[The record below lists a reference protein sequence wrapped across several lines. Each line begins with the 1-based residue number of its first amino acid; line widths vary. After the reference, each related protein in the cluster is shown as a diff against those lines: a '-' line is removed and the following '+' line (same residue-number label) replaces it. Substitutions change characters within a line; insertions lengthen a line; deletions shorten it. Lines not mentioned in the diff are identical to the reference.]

1 MSVGKLGVEINSD
14 ESSAL
19 RSLDRVSQKMRKVGD
34 NMSKFGA
41 KMSMMV
47 TLPIIAGFAG
57 ILKSAMDLEA
67 TEAKFNTVFGDMA
80 DEADA
85 FLKKFRELT
94 PATKAESR
102 SMASGLQDLMIPMGI
117 MREEATKMTG
127 EFMHVTG
134 ALANFNS
141 GTHTAEQVAGAMQSA
156 LVGQYESLNSLGIQL
171 NKTKIQNIA
180 LESGMADSKEEITKA
195 MEAQILLDQV
205 YAQSG
210 DALAAY
216 TYENLDATT
225 KLGLFKAGAVDAA
238 QQFGVLLLPALN
250 KIIDAAR
257 AFTKTLENLSPK
269 TKALIMKVG
278 GIVAAIGP
286 AIFIIGKLTTAVAM
300 FASPVGIVIGVL
312 GLLAGAFTMLMKH
325 SEYFRDFVTAIFES
339 VKNNAI
345 RIFNNI
351 KDFVLNFIK
360 TFKAFWEE
368 YGESIMRIVIT
379 AFETVKTRTIEIFTK
394 IKDFVLNF
402 IETFKAFWTEYGDS
416 IVTTTVERF
425 TSIYENIKE
434 YMTLIYI
441 RVEAI
446 INSMSE
452 FIKVAL
458 EVIQKFW
465 DKHGESIMRI
475 VTIAFDAIKKIIDT
489 ALKIINDV
497 VQAFTALFSG
507 DWETFWAEIK
517 SILDRAWQLIVD
529 LVPGLLEALGRAFL
543 MGVEILKGIG
553 KNLMEGLWEGL
564 KAVWEGI
571 KKWVDEKLSWLKD
584 AVSEWWN
591 GKSEMSGDT
600 YINGDPRLDGGAG
613 GKKGPSSVEMTDI
626 AKNKYG
632 EESLN
637 AFARDNGVDVGVA
650 ASMMDHRNVNVY
662 NTVNA
667 KTTVDDDEMKNIFN
681 EFGAKVGLEVGT

>member
-1 MSVGKLGVEINSD
+1 MSVGTLDVEIKSD

-102 SMASGLQDLMIPMGI
+102 SMASGFQDLMIPMGI

-250 KIIDAAR
+250 NIIDAAR

-345 RIFNNI
+345 RILNNI
-351 KDFVLNFIK
+351 KEFVLGFI
-360 TFKAFWEE
+360 
-368 YGESIMRIVIT
+368 S
-379 AFETVKTRTIEIFTK
+379 
-394 IKDFVLNF
+394 DF
-402 IETFKAFWTEYGDS
+402 
-416 IVTTTVERF
+416 
-425 TSIYENIKE
+425 
-434 YMTLIYI
+434 
-441 RVEAI
+441 
-446 INSMSE
+446 
-452 FIKVAL
+452 
-458 EVIQKFW
+458 QKFW
-465 DKHGESIMRI
+465 RDYGELIAYIAVRKFREIRAVVKETFDFIWNKVKPIMENLRELITVALTFIQAFWKKHGEKIMAI
-475 VTIAFDAIKKIIDT
+475 VKVAFEMIKTTIGVALAIVNDII
-489 ALKIINDV
+489 
-497 VQAFTALFSG
+497 QAFIALFSG
-507 DWETFWAEIK
+507 DWKTFWYEIN
-517 SILDRAWQLIVD
+517 SILERAWNALLK
-529 LVPGLLEALGRAFL
+529 LVPVLLEALRRAFRL
-543 MGVEILKGIG
+543 GVEILIDVG
-553 KNLMEGLWEGL
+553 KAMMTGLWEGL
-564 KAVWEGI
+564 KFIWADI
-571 KKWVDEKLSWLKD
+571 KKWIDEKLGWLAD
-584 AVSEWWN
+584 AVSEWWS

-600 YINGDPRLDGGAG
+600 YVNGPDPRLQDGGGGLGGRSSGAYTQEAIDRYGRDAVAG
-613 GKKGPSSVEMTDI
+613 F
-626 AKNKYG
+626 A
-632 EESLN
+632 N
-637 AFARDNGVDVGVA
+637 ANDVDMGVA
-650 ASMMDHRNVNVY
+650 GSMMDNKNITVN

-681 EFGAKVGLEVGT
+681 EFGANLSLEVGN

>member
-1 MSVGKLGVEINSD
+1 MSVGKMSVEINSD
-14 ESSAL
+14 ESGAL
-19 RSLDRVSQKMRKVGD
+19 RSLDRVSQKMQAVGEKMQVFGRK
-34 NMSKFGA
+34 MTT
-41 KMSMMV
+41 MV
-47 TLPIIAGFAG
+47 TLPIVGAFAG
-57 ILKSAMDLEA
+57 MAKSAMDLEA
-67 TEAKFNTVFGDMA
+67 TEAKFSTVFGSMSDDA
-80 DEADA
+80 DD
-85 FLKKFRELT
+85 FLAKFRELT

-102 SMASGLQDLMIPMGI
+102 NLASSIQDLMIPMGI
-117 MREEATKMTG
+117 ARDEATKMTG

-134 ALANFNS
+134 ALTNFNS
-141 GTHTAEQVAGAMQSA
+141 GTHSASDVAMAMQSA
-156 LVGQYESLNSLGIQL
+156 LTGMYRPLKSLGVQL
-171 NKTKIQNIA
+171 DKTTIQNIA

-216 TYENLDATT
+216 TEENLDAKT
-225 KLGLFKAGAVDAA
+225 KSLLLKSEIIDMAET
-238 QQFGVLLLPALN
+238 FGVLLLP
-250 KIIDAAR
+250 KINEMIDKMR
-257 AFTKTLENLSPK
+257 GLTERFKELSPE
-269 TKALIMKVG
+269 TKELIMKVMG
-278 GIVAAIGP
+278 VAAAIGP
-286 AIFIIGKLTTAVAM
+286 VILVVGKLTSM
-300 FASPVGIVIGVL
+300 FGFMLSPMGLIIATLALVVL
-312 GLLAGAFTMLMKH
+312 SLTELWQT
-325 SEYFRDFVTAIFES
+325 SEVFRDIVT
-339 VKNNAI
+339 
-345 RIFNNI
+345 
-351 KDFVLNFIK
+351 
-360 TFKAFWEE
+360 
-368 YGESIMRIVIT
+368 T

-402 IETFKAFWTEYGDS
+402 IETFKAFWEEYGDS

-425 TSIYENIKE
+425 TSIYESIKE

-441 RVEAI
+441 RVETI

-458 EVIQKFW
+458 EAIQKFW

-489 ALKIINDV
+489 ALKVINDV

-529 LVPGLLEALGRAFL
+529 LVPGLLEALGRAFM

-632 EESLN
+632 EENLN

-667 KTTVDDDEMKNIFN
+667 KTTVDDDEMKNIFD